1 MLFTQSQVGLG
12 GARTKVGVGG
22 ARRNICIWIRPV
34 HLLARRLVFAG
45 HLLARRLVFAG
56 HLAPASE
63 VTGHCGSSLD
73 INFFLFFFF
82 VSYVSLNL
90 SDAFLRENK
99 TENPSSPYPRAL
111 Y

>member
-34 HLLARRLVFAG
+34 